1 MIEETQFPVRKVTQ
15 AARSWVQIPV
25 PAKIRNLICLK
36 VAKLA
41 KGPIPKQ
48 TLGQGCTTMTGFKFR
63 LKGNRTQYLAFEDV
77 RDVSGDAAEPE
88 VFGLF
93 RRIQVRKVDR
103 SCHVEKLQVV
113 RKIVDPERN
122 KSIKL

>member
-1 MIEETQFPVRKVTQ
+1 
-15 AARSWVQIPV
+15 
-25 PAKIRNLICLK
+25 
-36 VAKLA
+36 
-41 KGPIPKQ
+41 
-48 TLGQGCTTMTGFKFR
+48 MTGFKFR